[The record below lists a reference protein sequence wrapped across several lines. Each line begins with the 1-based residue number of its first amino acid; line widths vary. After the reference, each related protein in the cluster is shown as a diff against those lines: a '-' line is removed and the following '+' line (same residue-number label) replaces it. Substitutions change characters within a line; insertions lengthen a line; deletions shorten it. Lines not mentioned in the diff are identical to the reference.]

1 MSGHNSKNL
10 LKAIASLLGVASA
23 SALLSFPALALNQ
36 PFNQSVRGSQSNPV
50 TKQFLAQTP
59 TGSWQFPSGSGS
71 NTGTEQYP
79 NNPTTTRKHHP
90 NSRTVQHRDNSKPR
104 DAQSPDNA
112 NHQAE
117 QSPNQPST
125 GTSNTGS
132 MQNSNPRTEK

>member
-1 MSGHNSKNL
+1 MSAQNSKNL
-10 LKAIASLLGVASA
+10 VKAIASLLGVASA
-23 SALLSFPALALNQ
+23 SALLSLPALALNQ
-36 PFNQSVRGSQSNPV
+36 PCNQSVRGNQSNPV
-50 TKQFLAQTP
+50 TKQILAQTP
-59 TGSWQFPSGSGS
+59 TGSGQPTSGSGS

-79 NNPTTTRKHHP
+79 NNPTTSTRHP

-104 DAQSPDNA
+104 HAQSPDNA

-117 QSPNQPST
+117 QSPNQPSS